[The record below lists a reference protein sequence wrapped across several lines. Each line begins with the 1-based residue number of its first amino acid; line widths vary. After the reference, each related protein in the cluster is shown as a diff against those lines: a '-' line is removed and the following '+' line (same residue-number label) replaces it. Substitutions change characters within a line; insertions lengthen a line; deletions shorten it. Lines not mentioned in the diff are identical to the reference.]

1 MNVVV
6 DDRVT
11 EQVAQ
16 VINPKFV
23 VHTVNCNLEMLDY
36 DLEMLIEKVYARCV
50 DHKAELFIGKAGIC
64 EELDKLGIRT
74 IVVED
79 IKNGK

>member
-23 VHTVNCNLEMLDY
+23 VHEVNCSLEALDY
-36 DLEMLIEKVYARCV
+36 DLEALIEKVYARCV
-50 DHKAELFIGKAGIC
+50 DHKAELFMGKTEVC
-64 EELDKLGIRT
+64 EELNKLGIRT
-74 IVVED
+74 IIVED
-79 IKNGK
+79 IINGK